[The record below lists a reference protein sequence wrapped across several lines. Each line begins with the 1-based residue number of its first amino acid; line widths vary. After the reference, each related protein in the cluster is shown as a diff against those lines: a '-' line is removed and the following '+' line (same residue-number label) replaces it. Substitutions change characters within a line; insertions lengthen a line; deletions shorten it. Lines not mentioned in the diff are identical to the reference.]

1 MGCGGRKQS
10 WNNFVCQ
17 EGKIVCD
24 LVLKSWVFC
33 LEMAFTFTWNLG
45 TVWQFFSSR
54 HSGIG
59 LVGSPVNPMAR
70 RVSLYYL
77 ELSFCFFLTT
87 ARAFRA
93 FIWVFSRTQVRF
105 TTFFIFRYLSIAI
118 TCGPSSVL
126 LAVGNP
132 LNLYKMLH
140 CPLVEENGNF
150 LPITTCCSLTHLVKV
165 DNLPWHTW
173 WFLMA
178 YFCGAAQW
186 FGNSVL

>member
-17 EGKIVCD
+17 KGKIVCV

-59 LVGSPVNPMAR
+59 LVGSPVLVNPMAR
-70 RVSLYYL
+70 WVSLYYL

-87 ARAFRA
+87 AHAFRA

-132 LNLYKMLH
+132 LNLCKMLH

-150 LPITTCCSLTHLVKV
+150 LPITTCSSLTHLVKL

-178 YFCGAAQW
+178 YFCGAA
-186 FGNSVL
+186 